1 MAEPLYLSL
10 ILHENNREE
19 LSELVANASDPAHP
33 SFGKYLTRDELA
45 KLVAL
50 DPKHVADVRKWLVQC
65 GMEIIEDIPLG
76 GQAMV
81 LRATEE
87 QIQTSFGKHL
97 ANWLQNPSGHRS
109 PRVDTAV
116 PLELAG
122 LIQAVHGI
130 RNGPSIRSS
139 MVDTVKPGDSSAS
152 DTLPYSR
159 RSEND
164 GPPPGFGGVTPA
176 DIRRIY
182 NFPPRW
188 NGSGQTIALL
198 MMGGN
203 IDAADLR
210 MFWRANGIEPPE
222 VRIVRLGPQ
231 IDRPHNPLHQLEA
244 TMTVEWVGAMAPGA
258 TIVVYM
264 IDPEIFADPWAVY
277 LLALINDKE
286 NNPTVASTSW
296 IIPERRYYR
305 VFGNSVVT
313 GLLDQAAALGI
324 TVISA
329 AGDWGAF
336 DGVPRK
342 TVDGYAVSD
351 APWPHTVFPAVEERV
366 LGVGGTMVTSLN
378 PLTELAWSGP
388 PPLAVAQAVQFTQ
401 LAGSGGFSQDVPIPK
416 WQQAHLRT
424 WYSRGPNQPAVV
436 PYGRG
441 VPDVALMAAGPAVMR
456 ENVLSALGYQAVVG
470 RQWIDFAGGT
480 SMAAPIWAAT
490 IALAN
495 QARKASG
502 KGVLGFVNPLL
513 YSIRKATPNPFRD
526 ILIGQT
532 DVCVRVVNSHGKA
545 VTFRL
550 DGFTAC
556 PDWDPVTGLGVP
568 HVTNLM
574 QHLVAAGNVK

>member
-1 MAEPLYLSL
+1 
-10 ILHENNREE
+10 
-19 LSELVANASDPAHP
+19 
-33 SFGKYLTRDELA
+33 
-45 KLVAL
+45 
-50 DPKHVADVRKWLVQC
+50 
-65 GMEIIEDIPLG
+65 
-76 GQAMV
+76 
-81 LRATEE
+81 
-87 QIQTSFGKHL
+87 
-97 ANWLQNPSGHRS
+97 
-109 PRVDTAV
+109 
-116 PLELAG
+116 
-122 LIQAVHGI
+122 
-130 RNGPSIRSS
+130 
-139 MVDTVKPGDSSAS
+139 
-152 DTLPYSR
+152 
-159 RSEND
+159 
-164 GPPPGFGGVTPA
+164 
-176 DIRRIY
+176 
-182 NFPPRW
+182 
-188 NGSGQTIALL
+188 
-198 MMGGN
+198 
-203 IDAADLR
+203 
-210 MFWRANGIEPPE
+210 
-222 VRIVRLGPQ
+222 
-231 IDRPHNPLHQLEA
+231 
-244 TMTVEWVGAMAPGA
+244 MTVEWVGAMAPGA

-277 LLALINDKE
+277 LLALINDKQ

-378 PLTELAWSGP
+378 PLTEIAWSGP

-401 LAGSGGFSQDVPIPK
+401 LAGSGGFSQDVPIPR
-416 WQQAHLRT
+416 WQQQHLRA

-441 VPDVALMAAGPAVMR
+441 VPDVALMASGPAVMR

-470 RQWIDFAGGT
+470 REWIDFAGGT
-480 SMAAPIWAAT
+480 SIAAPIWAAI
-490 IALAN
+490 IALSN
-495 QARKASG
+495 QARAAVG
-502 KGVLGFVNPLL
+502 KGALGVLNPLL
-513 YSIRKATPNPFRD
+513 YSLRKASPNPFRD

-550 DGFTAC
+550 DGFAAC

-568 HVTNLM
+568 HVANLM
-574 QHLVAAGNVK
+574 QHLVSAGQSQ